1 MSTLS
6 ESADTGALREPT
18 PPSSTLRWLFLCVS
32 VLLLAL
38 LLESGVLAVRVLSEM
53 RTQEL
58 AATRALAE
66 RTRALSGLWLSLQS
80 YDQAVQQFVAQTAA
94 DRDAE
99 ARRRL
104 DQLTLA
110 IAADFDRYPTARDSA
125 EDALLNG
132 MRGVFSQ
139 QRTLY
144 IAILA
149 APPAERRRQ
158 AESLLAE
165 RLDPVQKQILDW
177 SGKLQAWNGDRLQ
190 YADHALVTRFASLQ
204 GSLYRVLGIGFGSGL
219 LLVLGGMAYIVRLDR
234 QTRDRYVE
242 LAQSR
247 HALQRLS
254 ARLVD
259 AQETERR
266 SISRELHDE
275 VGQSL
280 GALLVDVGRLKAA
293 IQPDNNVAQEQL
305 ARIKATAEATAGSRA
320 IEVRGGPLHGDA
332 LRAVGRPR
340 RDRAD
345 PVVGGGLRVR
355 AAAGLQPR
363 ALRCRARWILL
374 EAVRAPAPERRF
386 PACVAA
392 GDRRARHSGRDVEPR
407 LGSLG
412 HTDRAHTDSVYRPDC
427 GGGGAAQIPA
437 GHTAPV
443 SDVAVSAAQRAGAGR
458 LGVRVR
464 HVGLDVRTLRPGSA
478 GQRGGGVCG
487 VEALGRR
494 TARAEVRVRAL
505 IEN

>member
-1 MSTLS
+1 MATLS
-6 ESADTGALREPT
+6 ESADTGVLREPA
-18 PPSSTLRWLFLCVS
+18 PPSGTLRWLFLCVS

-38 LLESGVLAVRVLSEM
+38 LLVSGVLAVRVLSEM
-53 RTQEL
+53 RNQEL
-58 AATRALAE
+58 AATRALAD

-110 IAADFDRYPTARDSA
+110 IAADFDRYPIARDSE

-165 RLDPVQKQILDW
+165 RLDPVQTQILDW

-190 YADHALVTRFASLQ
+190 YADHALVTQFTNLQ
-204 GSLYRVLGIGFGSGL
+204 GSLYRVLAIGFGSGL
-219 LLVLGGMAYIVRLDR
+219 LLVLGSMAYIVRLDR
-234 QTRDRYVE
+234 QTRARYVE

-247 HALQRLS
+247 QALQQLS

-266 SISRELHDE
+266 AISRELHDE

-280 GALLVDVGRLKAA
+280 GALLVDIGRLSTRLSGGHPEVMA
-293 IQPDNNVAQEQL
+293 QLDNLKSVAERTFQ
-305 ARIKATAEATAGSRA
+305 S
-320 IEVRGGPLHGDA
+320 VRNIA
-332 LRAVGRPR
+332 LLLRPSML
-340 RDRAD
+340 DD
-345 PVVGGGLRVR
+345 LGL
-355 AAAGLQPR
+355 
-363 ALRCRARWILL
+363 
-374 EAVRAPAPERRF
+374 
-386 PACVAA
+386 VAA
-392 GDRRARHSGRDVEPR
+392 LEWQGREVSRRSETEVSVESESVPEDLPDEYKICIYRLVQEALNNAVRHSGARTAKVVVERQAKSIVVRVTDDGRGFDPVRSRGMGILGMEERMKR
-407 LGSLG
+407 LGGTLRVESQPG
-412 HTDRAHTDSVYRPDC
+412 K
-427 GGGGAAQIPA
+427 GATVTAELPIPA
-437 GHTAPV
+437 GGNA
-443 SDVAVSAAQRAGAGR
+443 
-458 LGVRVR
+458 
-464 HVGLDVRTLRPGSA
+464 
-478 GQRGGGVCG
+478 
-487 VEALGRR
+487 
-494 TARAEVRVRAL
+494 
-505 IEN
+505 